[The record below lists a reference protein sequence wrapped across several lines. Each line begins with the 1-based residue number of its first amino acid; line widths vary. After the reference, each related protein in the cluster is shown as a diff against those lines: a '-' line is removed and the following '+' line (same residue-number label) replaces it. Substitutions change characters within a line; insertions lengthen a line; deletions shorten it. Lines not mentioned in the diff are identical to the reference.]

1 MDKIPPQLI
10 GQLLLKRGFKDFT
23 LYLFKA
29 IEGKNFIVEELHNK
43 IFSYFQDI
51 YDGKKTRVN
60 LSLCPRSGKTTL
72 SEYFLVYTL
81 TQNPK
86 ANIIYTSYSASL
98 LAEISAKITSILEHP
113 IYKSLFPQKT
123 ADIENISLNPINDFW
138 KEYLFKEQG
147 KNTYSARLIRTYA
160 GGLCL
165 FNSIGASITG
175 FGAGNRNSD
184 KFSGFIL
191 IDDANKPAEIRSQ
204 ILREKVFRYFEET
217 LLSRLNSP
225 QTPII
230 NVQQRLSL
238 QDLTGLLEDKYKF
251 DTLKVPL
258 LDENGNCNLPT
269 QYTPERIKELQ
280 INNYMFQAQY
290 MQSPIIQG
298 GQFIKRDYFRYYP
311 AVQEFKYKRIL
322 IAADTA
328 MKVKEYND
336 YSVFIAGGV
345 TAENKLHIL
354 DMIRGKW
361 EAPDLERMAIAFWN
375 KFKRNPKTG
384 LTCSG
389 FYVEDKASGTGLI
402 QGLRAKYGIPVIG
415 ISVDSDKLTRVENA
429 LPYIEA
435 GQVLLPE
442 NENYSF
448 VPDLLNECE
457 AFSRDMSQLH
467 DDIVDSLTHLI
478 TEALAKTVVSYLDFF
493 MDNKKQIGGQ
503 W

>member
-1 MDKIPPQLI
+1 MEKIPPSLI
-10 GQLLLKRGFKDFT
+10 GQRLLKRGFKYFT

-29 IEGKNFIVEELHNK
+29 IEGKRFVVEELHNQ
-43 IFSYFQDI
+43 IFQYFQDI
-51 YDGKKTRVN
+51 YDGKRIRTN

-72 SEYFLVYTL
+72 SEYFLIYTI

-98 LAEISAKITSILEHP
+98 LAEISAKITAILEHP

-123 ADIENISLNPINDFW
+123 AEIENLSLNPINDFW
-138 KEYLFKEQG
+138 KEYLFQEQG
-147 KNTYSARLIRTYA
+147 RNTYSAKLIRTYA

-175 FGAGNRNSD
+175 FGAGIRSA
-184 KFSGFIL
+184 KQFSGFIL

-204 ILREKVFRYFEET
+204 ILREKVFRYYEET

-225 QTPII
+225 TTPII

-238 QDLTGLLEDKYKF
+238 FDLTGMLENKYKF

-258 LDENGNCNLPT
+258 LDENGKCNLPS
-269 QYTPERIKELQ
+269 QYTPARIKELQ
-280 INNYMFQAQY
+280 TNNYMFQAQY
-290 MQSPIIQG
+290 QQCPIIQG
-298 GQFIKRDYFRYYP
+298 GQVIKRDYFKYYP
-311 AVQEFKYKRIL
+311 VNQRFNYKRIL

-336 YSVFIAGGV
+336 FSVFIVGGV
-345 TAENKLHIL
+345 TPENKLHIL
-354 DMIRGKW
+354 DLVRGKW
-361 EAPDLERMAIAFWN
+361 EAPDLERTAISVWN
-375 KFKRNPKTG
+375 NFKREPISG

-389 FYVEDKASGTGLI
+389 LYVEDKSSGTGLI
-402 QGLRAKYGIPVIG
+402 QGLKAKYGIPVIG
-415 ISVDSDKLTRVENA
+415 LKADVDKLTRVENI

-448 VPDLLNECE
+448 VPELLNECE
-457 AFSRDMSQLH
+457 AFSRDLNHIH
-467 DDIVDSLTHLI
+467 DDQVDALAHLI
-478 TEALAKTVVSYLDFF
+478 NEALAKTVVSYLDFF
-493 MDNKKQIGGQ
+493 ME
-503 W
+503 